1 MAGVSPRAV
10 SELFRVID
18 TMHDWS
24 FTVIVSMLEVYNE
37 TLRDLLH
44 LNNNNNNSNNNSSN
58 NSGSMGKG
66 PVAAKD
72 KNITGLDIRQ
82 TNEGNV
88 VPGLTE
94 VQVNHPDQVHA
105 LWLYLFYLTPVIVLT
120 LTLQVL
126 SF

>member
-1 MAGVSPRAV
+1 MQD
-10 SELFRVID
+10 E
-18 TMHDWS
+18 WS

-44 LNNNNNNSNNNSSN
+44 LNNNNNNNSSSSSSS

-72 KNITGLDIRQ
+72 KNVTGLDIRQ

-94 VQVNHPDQVHA
+94 VQVNHPDQVLAPITRGHDN
-105 LWLYLFYLTPVIVLT
+105 LILLIPYPDLTIARI
-120 LTLQVL
+120 
-126 SF
+126 